1 MQQEWGWGPV
11 TLIECWTRWP
21 VCVGVSPDPG
31 VTNCRWWS
39 KFAGLIL
46 TSCTATSPA
55 LAMATWFD
63 VGMVKVMAAKRNFKC
78 RIWKCFTLKTK
89 NCLMRLDVEKI
100 VGPNIWRTDFAESS
114 RIPWRI
120 YSTSQKLVK
129 YLMSSCSHI
138 LPVEIAQNISFPRA
152 LRI

>member
-1 MQQEWGWGPV
+1 MRLGTGDVDWMLDTMAGVCRRVPGSRSDKLPMVVQV
-11 TLIECWTRWP
+11 CWTYPR
-21 VCVGVSPDPG
+21 
-31 VTNCRWWS
+31 
-39 KFAGLIL
+39 IL
-46 TSCTATSPA
+46 HGHITSSSH
-55 LAMATWFD
+55 AMATWFD

>member
-1 MQQEWGWGPV
+1 MRLGTGDVDWMLDTMAGVCRRVPGSRSDKLPMVVQV
-11 TLIECWTRWP
+11 CW
-21 VCVGVSPDPG
+21 
-31 VTNCRWWS
+31 
-39 KFAGLIL
+39 IL

-63 VGMVKVMAAKRNFKC
+63 VGMVKVMAVKRNFKC

-100 VGPNIWRTDFAESS
+100 VGPNIWRTDFAESP

>member
-1 MQQEWGWGPV
+1 MRLGTGDVDWMLDTVAGVCRRVPGSRSDKLTMVVQV
-11 TLIECWTRWP
+11 SWTYPR
-21 VCVGVSPDPG
+21 
-31 VTNCRWWS
+31 
-39 KFAGLIL
+39 IL
-46 TSCTATSPA
+46 HGHVNSYVE
-55 LAMATWFD
+55 LFH

-138 LPVEIAQNISFPRA
+138 LPVEIAQNTSFPRA